1 MNSENLARKLIEA
14 ARADKPSERVP
25 YAFAKR
31 VTARLS
37 ARPAL
42 DLSADWARALWRA
55 AVPCIAIPML
65 LGFWAASPAKGP
77 TQDTSLA
84 QAFEETLF
92 ASVEQQVGEFEEQ

>member
-14 ARADKPSERVP
+14 ARAERLSERVP

-42 DLSADWARALWRA
+42 DLSAVWARALWRA

-65 LGFWAASPAKGP
+65 LGFWAASSAKSPA
-77 TQDTSLA
+77 QDTSLA
-84 QAFEETLF
+84 QEFEDTLL
-92 ASVEQQVGEFEEQ
+92 ASVEQQVVEIEEQ